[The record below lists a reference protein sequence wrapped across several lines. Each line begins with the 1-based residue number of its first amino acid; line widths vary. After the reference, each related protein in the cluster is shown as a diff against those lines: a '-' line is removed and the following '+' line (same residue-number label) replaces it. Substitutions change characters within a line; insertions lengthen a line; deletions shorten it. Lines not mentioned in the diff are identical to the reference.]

1 MTVGAPASG
10 FDYLPAAEGFLDPL
24 RTDAERPDLARAVV
38 IPFGLEA
45 SVSYGGGTAAGPAAI
60 LAASQQLEIFD
71 EELWREA
78 SQDYGIATLRPEP
91 VRMPVEAALQQLE
104 GIVARVLAASRFP
117 LVLGGEHSL
126 TAGAIRP
133 FAAQYPDLAVLQIDA
148 HADLRNGYLGEHY
161 SHAAAMRRVLDH
173 PNVSLV
179 SVGIRAISRGEADF
193 YTANHDRVR
202 IHWGKDQ
209 ARWDVEDIVAPLR
222 GRPVYVTFD
231 VDGLDSASMPAT
243 GTPVPG
249 GLSYSQALAILRR
262 TAEVSTIIG
271 ADVVELA
278 PNPGLH
284 HCDYTAAALAYKIMS
299 YALTGTRPNAGPPGA

>member
-1 MTVGAPASG
+1 MTVGASETG

-24 RTDAERPDLARAVV
+24 RTDAERPDMARAVV
-38 IPFGLEA
+38 VPFGLEA

-78 SQDYGIATLRPEP
+78 SRDYGIATLRPEP

-104 GIVARVLAASRFP
+104 GIVGRVLAASRFP

-133 FAAQYPDLAVLQIDA
+133 FAAKYPDLAVLQIDA
-148 HADLRNGYLGEHY
+148 HADLRDGYLGERF

-173 PNVSLV
+173 PHVSLV
-179 SVGIRAISRGEADF
+179 SAGIRAISKGEADF
-193 YTANHDRVR
+193 YTANRGR
-202 IHWGKDQ
+202 IHINWGKDQ
-209 ARWDVEDIVAPLR
+209 ARWDIEDIVAPLR
-222 GRPVYVTFD
+222 GRPVYVSFD
-231 VDGLDSASMPAT
+231 VDGLDSAIMPAT
-243 GTPVPG
+243 GTPAPG
-249 GLSYSQALAILRR
+249 GLSYLQALAILRR
-262 TAEVSTIIG
+262 AAEVSTIVG

-278 PNPGLH
+278 PIPGLH
-284 HCDYTAAALAYKIMS
+284 HCDYTAAALSYKIMS
-299 YALTGTRPNAGPPGA
+299 YALSGTRRHAWESAT